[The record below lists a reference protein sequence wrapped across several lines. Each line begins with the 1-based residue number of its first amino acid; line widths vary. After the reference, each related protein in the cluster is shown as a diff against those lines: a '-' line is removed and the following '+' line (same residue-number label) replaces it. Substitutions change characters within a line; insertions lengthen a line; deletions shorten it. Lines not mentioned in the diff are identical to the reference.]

1 MSEVSRCMLC
11 HDPVCTK
18 ACPQKAPVGE
28 ILRSMY
34 FENYLGASKKIG
46 KTDCTYCNA
55 PCEKACILSKDSVPV
70 KIRQS
75 IMDMTIGKKHLP
87 EEKNQEVDMSTEICG
102 IKLDNPFLL
111 SSSVVSSRTIVDHQ
125 SIERGTIVFPI
136 FNKELCIGCGRCYIS
151 CMDGG
156 HQAIEFDPETR
167 KPRLNGS
174 KCVGCHLCKLVC
186 SSGAITA
193 ANKAVVRQ
201 RD

>member
-18 ACPQKAPVGE
+18 ACPQKAPVRE

-87 EEKNQEVDMSTEICG
+87 EE
-102 IKLDNPFLL
+102 L
-111 SSSVVSSRTIVDHQ
+111 
-125 SIERGTIVFPI
+125 IERFTRAAKKGTSLPVLVKLTPNITDMVPMALAA
-136 FNKELCIGCGRCYIS
+136 KRGGADGIS
-151 CMDGG
+151 
-156 HQAIEFDPETR
+156 AINTINSITGVDIDTLVAQPADI
-167 KPRLNGS
+167 RL
-174 KCVGCHLCKLVC
+174 
-186 SSGAITA
+186 
-193 ANKAVVRQ
+193 
-201 RD
+201 